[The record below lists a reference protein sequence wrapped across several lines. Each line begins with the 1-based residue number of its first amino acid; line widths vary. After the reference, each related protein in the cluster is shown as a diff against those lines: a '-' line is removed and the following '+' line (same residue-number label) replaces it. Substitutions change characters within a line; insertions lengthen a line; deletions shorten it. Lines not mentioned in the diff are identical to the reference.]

1 MSKSQGEFLSTKK
14 LCRAL
19 HSAMYLYCAPV
30 AYLKGTA
37 TATTFT
43 KIWENIRPDL
53 RERVQ
58 GVKDTPI
65 LFKGA
70 KICLCSALLCSTEL
84 HVNVLFF
91 A

>member
-1 MSKSQGEFLSTKK
+1 M
-14 LCRAL
+14 
-19 HSAMYLYCAPV
+19 
-30 AYLKGTA
+30 KGTA

-70 KICLCSALLCSTEL
+70 KICLYVVLYSALLSSML
-84 HVNVLFF
+84 MFYFLLDLAAISVVQHSV
-91 A
+91 